1 MKPFTKASI
10 TASQVK
16 SLHVNENPDL
26 VLSKKSSKGHNKM
39 IVSPTMNTNFNPSG
53 SISCTNNKL
62 KKHTSFKNH
71 ITARK
76 SSEGCLSKTENYL
89 RLLKNKSDNSP
100 IPENGKINDL
110 RFSFDE
116 EKMNKSSALRLSTP
130 SQEPS
135 PLNDMKKTFCFQKAN
150 KVDIII
156 IPEKSEDKSQM
167 PSKQINDLYNK
178 DDCISSKRRRSENK
192 ENLSKKTPTKNELF
206 INMIKID
213 SDSSCDEALNE
224 KDKNKVSPELNK
236 TATDIMFEQI
246 TKKRTESLERFVNL
260 NVPSEKNQSN
270 NSIEIS
276 NFKNNALSLSPVK
289 QRQSKFEEGDTQIF
303 PALKKQKKMRKSQ
316 PFNDKRLKGDN
327 DTPQ

>member
-76 SSEGCLSKTENYL
+76 SSEGCLSKTENY
-89 RLLKNKSDNSP
+89 
-100 IPENGKINDL
+100 
-110 RFSFDE
+110 
-116 EKMNKSSALRLSTP
+116 
-130 SQEPS
+130 
-135 PLNDMKKTFCFQKAN
+135 
-150 KVDIII
+150 
-156 IPEKSEDKSQM
+156 
-167 PSKQINDLYNK
+167 
-178 DDCISSKRRRSENK
+178 RRSENK